1 MYRLAKAFVFI
12 IFTLMLSACD
22 KAPGSN
28 ATVSFKNVDITGAEY
43 ARSFTLNDMDGK
55 PRSITDFKGKA
66 VAVFFGFTQCPD
78 VCPTALAELA
88 KVKAGLGKDAD
99 KLQVVFITID
109 PERDTPQVLKAYLA
123 NFDKDAIGLAGSLE
137 QTAATA
143 KEFKVF
149 YAKVPGTTAGSY
161 TMDHTAGSY
170 VFDPQ
175 GKIRLFVRHGTSPD
189 LLIGDLK
196 QIIS

>member
-1 MYRLAKAFVFI
+1 MFKRTFQISIAAFLVFLI
-12 IFTLMLSACD
+12 AACAQE
-22 KAPGSN
+22 KPA
-28 ATVSFKNVDITGAEY
+28 FKNVDITGAEY
-43 ARSFTLNDMDGK
+43 ARQFELTDHNGKKRTLA
-55 PRSITDFKGKA
+55 DFKGKA

-88 KVKAGLGKDAD
+88 KVRSGLGKDAD
-99 KLQVVFITID
+99 KLQVIFITID
-109 PERDTPQVLKAYLA
+109 PERDTPTVLKSYLA
-123 NFDKDAIGLAGSLE
+123 NFDPQALGLVGSEE
-137 QTAATA
+137 QTAAAA

-175 GKIRLFVRHGTSPD
+175 GHIRLFVRHGSDPQ
-189 LLIGDLK
+189 LLIGDIK
-196 QIIS
+196 QLLT

>member
-1 MYRLAKAFVFI
+1 MFNRIFRFAFTAFLI
-12 IFTLMLSACD
+12 SLIAACAQE
-22 KAPGSN
+22 KP
-28 ATVSFKNVDITGAEY
+28 VFKNVDITGADY
-43 ARSFTLNDMDGK
+43 ARQFELTDHNGQKRTLA
-55 PRSITDFKGKA
+55 DFKGKA

-88 KVKAGLGKDAD
+88 KVRSGLGKDAD
-99 KLQVVFITID
+99 KLQVIFVTID
-109 PERDTPQVLKAYLA
+109 PERDTPAVLKSYLA
-123 NFDKDAIGLAGSLE
+123 NFDPQALGLAGSLE

-170 VFDPQ
+170 VFDAQ
-175 GKIRLFVRHGTSPD
+175 GKIRLFVRHGSDPQ

-196 QIIS
+196 QIL

>member
-1 MYRLAKAFVFI
+1 MYRLVKAFVLI
-12 IFTLMLSACD
+12 AFTLMLSACD
-22 KAPGSN
+22 KAPASKV
-28 ATVSFKNVDITGAEY
+28 AASFKNVDITGADY
-43 ARSFTLNDMDGK
+43 ARSFALNDFDGK
-55 PRSITDFKGKA
+55 PRSLTDFKGKA

-99 KLQVVFITID
+99 KLQVLFITID
-109 PERDTPQVLKAYLA
+109 PERDTPQVLKSYLA
-123 NFDKDAIGLAGSLE
+123 NFDKEAVGLAGNAE

-175 GKIRLFVRHGTSPD
+175 GKIRLFVRHGTDPQ

-196 QIIS
+196 QLIS

>member
-1 MYRLAKAFVFI
+1 MFSRVFRFASTAFL
-12 IFTLMLSACD
+12 IFLIAACAQE
-22 KAPGSN
+22 KP
-28 ATVSFKNVDITGAEY
+28 VFKNVDITGAEY
-43 ARSFTLNDMDGK
+43 ARQFELTDHNGRKRTLA
-55 PRSITDFKGKA
+55 DFKGKA

-88 KVKAGLGKDAD
+88 KVRSGLGKDAD
-99 KLQVVFITID
+99 KLQVIFVTID
-109 PERDTPQVLKAYLA
+109 PERDTPAVLKSYLA
-123 NFDKDAIGLAGSLE
+123 NFDPQALGLAGSLE

-170 VFDPQ
+170 VFDAQ
-175 GKIRLFVRHGTSPD
+175 GKIRLFVRHGTDPQ

-196 QIIS
+196 QILS

>member
-1 MYRLAKAFVFI
+1 MFTKIFRLSFALVLSVFI
-12 IFTLMLSACD
+12 AACAQE
-22 KAPGSN
+22 KPA
-28 ATVSFKNVDITGAEY
+28 FKNVDITGAEY
-43 ARSFTLNDMDGK
+43 ARQFELTDHNGQKRTLA
-55 PRSITDFKGKA
+55 DFKGKA

-99 KLQVVFITID
+99 KLQVIFITID
-109 PERDTPQVLKAYLA
+109 PERDTPAVLKSYLA
-123 NFDKDAIGLAGSLE
+123 NFDPQALGLVGSLE
-137 QTAATA
+137 QTASTA

-175 GKIRLFVRHGTSPD
+175 GKIRLFVRHGTDPR

-196 QIIS
+196 QILS

>member
-1 MYRLAKAFVFI
+1 MFSRVFRFVSTAFL
-12 IFTLMLSACD
+12 IFLIAACAQE
-22 KAPGSN
+22 KP
-28 ATVSFKNVDITGAEY
+28 VFKNVDITGAEY
-43 ARSFTLNDMDGK
+43 ARQFELTDHNGKKRTLA
-55 PRSITDFKGKA
+55 DFKGKA

-88 KVKAGLGKDAD
+88 KVRSGLGKDAD
-99 KLQVVFITID
+99 KLQVIFVTID
-109 PERDTPQVLKAYLA
+109 PERDTPAVLKSYLA
-123 NFDKDAIGLAGSLE
+123 NFDPQALGLVGSLE

-170 VFDPQ
+170 VFDAQ
-175 GKIRLFVRHGTSPD
+175 GKIRLFVRHGTDPQ

-196 QIIS
+196 QILS

>member
-1 MYRLAKAFVFI
+1 MFSRVFRFVSAAFL
-12 IFTLMLSACD
+12 IFLIAACAQE
-22 KAPGSN
+22 KP
-28 ATVSFKNVDITGAEY
+28 VFKNVDITGAEY
-43 ARSFTLNDMDGK
+43 ARQFELTDHNGKKRTLA
-55 PRSITDFKGKA
+55 DFKGKA

-88 KVKAGLGKDAD
+88 KVRSGLGKDAD
-99 KLQVVFITID
+99 KLQVIFVTID
-109 PERDTPQVLKAYLA
+109 PERDTPAVLKSYLA
-123 NFDKDAIGLAGSLE
+123 NFDPQALGLVGSLE

-170 VFDPQ
+170 VFDAQ
-175 GKIRLFVRHGTSPD
+175 GKIRLFVRHGTDPQ

-196 QIIS
+196 QILS

>member
-1 MYRLAKAFVFI
+1 MFSRVFRFASTAFL
-12 IFTLMLSACD
+12 IFLIAACAQE
-22 KAPGSN
+22 KP
-28 ATVSFKNVDITGAEY
+28 VFKNVDITGAEY
-43 ARSFTLNDMDGK
+43 ARQFELTDHNGQKRTLA
-55 PRSITDFKGKA
+55 DFKGKA

-88 KVKAGLGKDAD
+88 KVRSGLGKDAD
-99 KLQVVFITID
+99 KLQVIFVTID
-109 PERDTPQVLKAYLA
+109 PERDTPAVLKSYLA
-123 NFDKDAIGLAGSLE
+123 NFDPQALGLAGSLE

-170 VFDPQ
+170 VFDAQ
-175 GKIRLFVRHGTSPD
+175 GKIRLFVRHGTDPQ

-196 QIIS
+196 QILS